1 MPFRESGKDVVGML
15 INRDSLRDIP
25 LINYHRNIP
34 MSPPNLRYRFI
45 DYPPDPD
52 GTHQGTGDIS
62 YPPMLVVP
70 ASVPGHVADLL
81 DFNNPTCNISV
92 LCMVLDT
99 PQQPNW
105 YGIAYRKGIQSFDS
119 VNIFCHPHPGNA
131 GMQDKDYQGRGGNWR
146 HLFRYAQNLGM
157 QLAPANSNQIL
168 VVPFFSNAV
177 YHNGGIFAP
186 NWREILTVAAIG
198 VKASLGI
205 PSAFRSKI
213 DLQVAAEAVRN
224 HTTTTVVNN
233 VVVSAF
239 SYGRVLSATIRS
251 AMPGLRA
258 NLREIWDFGGAGT
271 APPSSSATV
280 KAILYDEASA
290 DSPSHGAGLGFHV
303 PKPRWKR
310 FPPAMAAGDVHGF
323 IPNMLLWHAATESGV
338 GH

>member
-1 MPFRESGKDVVGML
+1 
-15 INRDSLRDIP
+15 
-25 LINYHRNIP
+25 

-157 QLAPANSNQIL
+157 QLPRQLQSDPCR
-168 VVPFFSNAV
+168 PFLQQRRLSQRRHLRAELERNPDGGCNRRQSFPGYPECFPLQDRSSGRRRGRPQPHDDHRREQRRRVRIQLRPGSVGNDTQCNAR
-177 YHNGGIFAP
+177 AA
-186 NWREILTVAAIG
+186 RE
-198 VKASLGI
+198 
-205 PSAFRSKI
+205 PPR
-213 DLQVAAEAVRN
+213 DL
-224 HTTTTVVNN
+224 
-233 VVVSAF
+233 
-239 SYGRVLSATIRS
+239 
-251 AMPGLRA
+251 GLRRRR
-258 NLREIWDFGGAGT
+258 NRT
-271 APPSSSATV
+271 AFQFRNRQ
-280 KAILYDEASA
+280 
-290 DSPSHGAGLGFHV
+290 SHLV
-303 PKPRWKR
+303 
-310 FPPAMAAGDVHGF
+310 
-323 IPNMLLWHAATESGV
+323 
-338 GH
+338 